1 MRFPFWW
8 LPSWRHR
15 VQLEAKI
22 DRLLSQQETA
32 QRQLI
37 RAVERMTDVAAAQTK
52 VFETWV
58 GLFKDQHTQPTRRWT
73 RDIAQEN
80 QEFLAQRGMPENLS
94 ETEQAEWVKAE
105 LGIT

>member
-1 MRFPFWW
+1 MIFPFWW

-15 VQLEAKI
+15 VQLEAKV

-37 RAVERMTDVAAAQTK
+37 RAVERMTDVAVAQTK

-58 GLFKDQHTQPTRRWT
+58 GLFKDQQNQPTRRWT
-73 RDIAQEN
+73 RDVSKEN
-80 QEFLAQRGMPENLS
+80 QEFLAQRGMPSGLS
-94 ETEQAEWVKAE
+94 DADQAQWVKTE

>member
-1 MRFPFWW
+1 MIFPFWW

-15 VQLEAKI
+15 VQLEAKV

-37 RAVERMTDVAAAQTK
+37 RAVERMTDVAVAQTK

-58 GLFKDQHTQPTRRWT
+58 GLFKDQHNQPTRRWT
-73 RDIAQEN
+73 RDVAKEN
-80 QEFLAQRGMPENLS
+80 QEFLAQRGMPSDLS
-94 ETEQAEWVKAE
+94 DADQAQWVKTE

>member
-1 MRFPFWW
+1 M
-8 LPSWRHR
+8 
-15 VQLEAKI
+15 
-22 DRLLSQQETA
+22 
-32 QRQLI
+32 

-73 RDIAQEN
+73 RDVAQEN

>member
-1 MRFPFWW
+1 M
-8 LPSWRHR
+8 
-15 VQLEAKI
+15 
-22 DRLLSQQETA
+22 LSQQETA

-37 RAVERMTDVAAAQTK
+37 RAVERMTDVAVAQTK

-58 GLFKDQHTQPTRRWT
+58 GLFKDQQNQPTRRWT
-73 RDIAQEN
+73 RDVAKEN

-94 ETEQAEWVKAE
+94 DADQAQWVKTE